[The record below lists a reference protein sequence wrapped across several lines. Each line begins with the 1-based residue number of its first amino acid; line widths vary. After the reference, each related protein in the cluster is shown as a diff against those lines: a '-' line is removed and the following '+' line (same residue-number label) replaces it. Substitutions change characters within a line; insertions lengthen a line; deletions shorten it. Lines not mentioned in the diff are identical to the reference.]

1 MIVVSLMIFK
11 NSIANS
17 GELQVDYLVC
27 KFLQKTPAEVRE
39 LEKQGLLTF
48 EQKVFIAAGIAW
60 DKEMH
65 PSFCP
70 FMK

>member
-1 MIVVSLMIFK
+1 MIAVFSRTFK
-11 NSIANS
+11 SNIANS

-27 KFLQKTPAEVRE
+27 KFLRKTPAEVRE
-39 LEKQGLLTF
+39 LEIQGLLTF

-60 DKEMH
+60 DNEMH

-70 FMK
+70 FLG

>member
-1 MIVVSLMIFK
+1 MIVVSSTIFK

-39 LEKQGLLTF
+39 LERQGLLTF

-60 DKEMH
+60 DNEVH
-65 PSFCP
+65 PTFCP

>member
-1 MIVVSLMIFK
+1 MIFK
-11 NSIANS
+11 NSIDIS

-27 KFLQKTPAEVRE
+27 KFLQKTPAEIRE

-60 DKEMH
+60 EREKN
-65 PSFCP
+65 PQFCP
-70 FMK
+70 FLGR

>member
-1 MIVVSLMIFK
+1 MVFLMTFK

-17 GELQVDYLVC
+17 GELQVDYLIC

-39 LEKQGLLTF
+39 LEKEGLLTF
-48 EQKVFIAAGIAW
+48 EQKVFIAAGMTW
-60 DKEMH
+60 DNEMH

>member
-1 MIVVSLMIFK
+1 VVSSTIFK

-27 KFLQKTPAEVRE
+27 KFLHKTPAEIRE

-60 DKEMH
+60 DSEVH

-70 FMK
+70 FMR